1 VLNLNEKE
9 IINLIE
15 ITLKD
20 KLNKDSYF
28 IRYTFYELRVKFNLT
43 EEELYNFLSLAR
55 IKLENSG
62 YKVYFMGD
70 NYILNQK
77 TKQVR
82 ENELL
87 IAIKEQEKNELKKQ
101 TKRKK
106 LNYLKN
112 QEFM

>member
-1 VLNLNEKE
+1 MV
-9 IINLIE
+9 
-15 ITLKD
+15 
-20 KLNKDSYF
+20 
-28 IRYTFYELRVKFNLT
+28 
-43 EEELYNFLSLAR
+43 
-55 IKLENSG
+55 
-62 YKVYFMGD
+62 D

-106 LNYLKN
+106 N
-112 QEFM
+112 